1 MRSIVAIILI
11 IISFMLGIL
20 SDVNYFDDVRYPVF
34 SSFVLFLVSMYIL
47 CTKKKQ

>member
-1 MRSIVAIILI
+1 MKTTVAIILVI
-11 IISFMLGIL
+11 IAFTLGIL

>member
-1 MRSIVAIILI
+1 MRSIVVIILI

-20 SDVNYFDDVRYPVF
+20 SDVKYFNDVRYPVF

-47 CTKKKQ
+47 CTKKK